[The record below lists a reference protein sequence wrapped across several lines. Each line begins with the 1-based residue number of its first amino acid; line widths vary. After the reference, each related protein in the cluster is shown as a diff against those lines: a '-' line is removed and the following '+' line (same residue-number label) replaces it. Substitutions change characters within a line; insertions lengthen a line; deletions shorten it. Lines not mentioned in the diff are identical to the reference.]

1 MATTILPFII
11 RPETQGKKRATG
23 GEATVIIFPGVRYE
37 TRAVE
42 KERRRS
48 KRSDSA
54 TRGKGK
60 SKAQ

>member
-1 MATTILPFII
+1 MATTVLPFII
-11 RPETQGKKRATG
+11 RPGAQGKKRATG

-37 TRAVE
+37 PPADDKSRGGPKGAHG
-42 KERRRS
+42 
-48 KRSDSA
+48 A